1 MEHHRLLSPD
11 RLWWSGLFS
20 SCMLLKPSA
29 NKPLLFVGVGIL
41 LFQMLF
47 QQLQRVRISLQ
58 ALAGDGGEAG

>member
-1 MEHHRLLSPD
+1 MSKKWEAVQ
-11 RLWWSGLFS
+11 WWSGLFS

-47 QQLQRVRISLQ
+47 QQLQRVGV
-58 ALAGDGGEAG
+58 ALEAFAGDGGEAG

>member
-1 MEHHRLLSPD
+1 MEHHRLLGPD
-11 RLWWSGLFS
+11 RLVVWAFS

-29 NKPLLFVGVGIL
+29 SKPLLFVGVGIL

>member
-11 RLWWSGLFS
+11 RLVVRAFL
-20 SCMLLKPSA
+20 SCVLLKPSA

-47 QQLQRVRISLQ
+47 QQLQRVGVAHQ
-58 ALAGDGGEAG
+58 AFARNGGEAG

>member
-11 RLWWSGLFS
+11 RLVVWAFS

-47 QQLQRVRISLQ
+47 QQLQRVGISLQ